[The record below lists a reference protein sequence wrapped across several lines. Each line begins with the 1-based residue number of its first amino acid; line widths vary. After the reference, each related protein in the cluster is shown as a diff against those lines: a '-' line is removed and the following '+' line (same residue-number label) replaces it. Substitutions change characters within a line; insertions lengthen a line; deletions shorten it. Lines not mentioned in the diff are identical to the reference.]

1 MNNDGVLY
9 TYFIMLEN
17 LNAEDNN
24 GNRAESAIPV
34 NAELEQMVQD
44 FFVDGVR
51 VLGLPKSVGEI
62 YGSLFISKV
71 PLSLDDLVE
80 RLGISKG
87 SGSQGLKMLRTLG
100 AVSEVGGIE
109 GRKVYYQAD
118 MELKS
123 LVGGFIREKI
133 RPHLA
138 SAKVKIGQMDDC
150 NVDEDEFY
158 QERIQKLNKWRKRA
172 GVLLPVL
179 QKILGS

>member
-1 MNNDGVLY
+1 MLKKQNTEENAAEMNASAGLV
-9 TYFIMLEN
+9 N
-17 LNAEDNN
+17 L
-24 GNRAESAIPV
+24 
-34 NAELEQMVQD
+34 ELEDMVRE
-44 FFVDGVR
+44 FFVDGVK

-87 SGSQGLKMLRTLG
+87 SGSQGLKMLRALG
-100 AVSEVGGIE
+100 AVSEVAGIE
-109 GRKVYYQAD
+109 GRKVFYEAD
-118 MELKS
+118 LELKS

-133 RPHLA
+133 RPHLS
-138 SAKVKIGQMDDC
+138 SAKEKIGLMNEC
-150 NVDEDEFY
+150 NVDDDEFY
-158 QERIQKLNKWRKRA
+158 DERIQKLNKWRKRA

>member
-1 MNNDGVLY
+1 MHKKQSTEKNATEMN
-9 TYFIMLEN
+9 
-17 LNAEDNN
+17 A
-24 GNRAESAIPV
+24 S
-34 NAELEQMVQD
+34 AELVNLELEDMVRE
-44 FFVDGVR
+44 FFVDGVK

-100 AVSEVGGIE
+100 AVSEVAGIE
-109 GRKVYYQAD
+109 GRKVFYEAD
-118 MELKS
+118 LELKS

-133 RPHLA
+133 RPHLS
-138 SAKVKIGQMDDC
+138 SAKEKIGLMDDC
-150 NVDEDEFY
+150 NVDDDEFY
-158 QERIQKLNKWRKRA
+158 DERIQKLDTWRKRA
-172 GVLLPVL
+172 GILLPVL

>member
-1 MNNDGVLY
+1 MHKKQNTEENAAEMN
-9 TYFIMLEN
+9 
-17 LNAEDNN
+17 A
-24 GNRAESAIPV
+24 S
-34 NAELEQMVQD
+34 AELVNLELEDMVRE
-44 FFVDGVR
+44 FFVDGVK

-100 AVSEVGGIE
+100 AVSEVAGIE
-109 GRKVYYQAD
+109 GRKVFYEAD
-118 MELKS
+118 LELKS

-133 RPHLA
+133 RPHLS
-138 SAKVKIGQMDDC
+138 SAKEKIGLMDDC
-150 NVDEDEFY
+150 NVDDDEFY
-158 QERIQKLNKWRKRA
+158 DERIQKLDTWRKRA
-172 GVLLPVL
+172 GILLPVL

>member
-1 MNNDGVLY
+1 MHKKQSTEKNATEMN
-9 TYFIMLEN
+9 
-17 LNAEDNN
+17 A
-24 GNRAESAIPV
+24 S
-34 NAELEQMVQD
+34 AELVNLELEDMVRE
-44 FFVDGVR
+44 FFVDGVK

-62 YGSLFISKV
+62 YGSLFISKE
-71 PLSLDDLVE
+71 PLSLDDLVD

-100 AVSEVGGIE
+100 AVNEVGGIE

-123 LVGGFIREKI
+123 LVGGFIRENI
-133 RPHLA
+133 RPHLS
-138 SAKVKIGQMDDC
+138 SAKNKIKQMHVS
-150 NVDEDEFY
+150 NVHQDEFY
-158 QERIQKLNKWRKRA
+158 DERIQKLNKWRKRA